1 MEDLDT
7 ESVAAASEPSS
18 SGKMGLAFGLIG
30 VVGIVL
36 GATGIFMANGSR
48 KEMSEL
54 KATLEARPDRTVELE
69 QKLATLEQS
78 VMNVGAETVRID
90 RAIRTDM
97 KNVVDTLGREIR
109 TNRELVSKVS
119 EELAQ
124 AAAAPAKVAAPAAK
138 AEGGSGGAAAPE
150 DGIHVIASGDTFGK
164 LATRYG
170 VSLDA
175 ILKANPGVDPQRL
188 QIGQKIN
195 IP

>member
-7 ESVAAASEPSS
+7 GSVSSAAESS
-18 SGKMGLAFGLIG
+18 SSNKMGLAFGLLG

-54 KATLEARPDRTVELE
+54 KAAIESRPDRTAELE

-90 RAIRTDM
+90 RALRAEL
-97 KNVVDTLGREIR
+97 KNVVDAVGREIR
-109 TNRELVSKVS
+109 TNRELISKVS
-119 EELAQ
+119 EEMAS
-124 AAAAPAKVAAPAAK
+124 AATAKVSAPAK
-138 AEGGSGGAAAPE
+138 AEGGSGGSTPPADGVHTIAA
-150 DGIHVIASGDTFGK
+150 GDTLGK
-164 LATRYG
+164 LASRYG